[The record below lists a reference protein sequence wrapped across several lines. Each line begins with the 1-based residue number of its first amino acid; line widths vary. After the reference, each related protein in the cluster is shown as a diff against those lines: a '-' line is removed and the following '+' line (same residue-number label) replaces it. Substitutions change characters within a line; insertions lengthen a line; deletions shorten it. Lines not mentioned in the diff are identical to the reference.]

1 MNSDPGIEAD
11 NVYRT
16 DTHAVAQG
24 REHRLQRMSS
34 KLSNGFTVAC
44 SSEIRAQATIW
55 DCSRHSS
62 YDQWRRG
69 EKRKQMMSSGPT
81 CSIFC
86 LPTSGRTHS
95 NRVSAPHS
103 AHAPMAHPHGM
114 IERGLSRS
122 CGLSPDLQDSF
133 LGELEAIRCGGD
145 PDGPP
150 PESQC

>member
-44 SSEIRAQATIW
+44 SSEMRAQATIW

-62 YDQWRRG
+62 YDQWRRV
-69 EKRKQMMSSGPT
+69 EQRKQMMSSGPT

-86 LPTSGRTHS
+86 FQKSGRSHS
-95 NRVSAPHS
+95 KRGSAPHS
-103 AHAPMAHPHGM
+103 AHAPCGSPHAKV
-114 IERGLSRS
+114 ERGLSR
-122 CGLSPDLQDSF
+122 
-133 LGELEAIRCGGD
+133 RCGG
-145 PDGPP
+145 
-150 PESQC
+150 CH